1 MELNVVFIGTGAFG
15 EKTLLSLITDPEIKI
30 SAVITGQ
37 DKLAGRGLKPQS
49 SPVKEV
55 ALMNKLIVHQPK
67 KIQGLEQKIIQLK
80 PDYLL
85 VVAYGEII
93 KKNILSIPK
102 IAAINI
108 HGSLLPKYRGASP
121 IHESLLNGDKTTG
134 ITWIVMNET
143 MDSGDIIG
151 QTEISIT
158 ETDNYQILS
167 EKLAEIAA
175 KDTPKILK
183 EFAKTRNQKKQDS
196 SHISY
201 CRKIKREDGAI
212 DVHREDALTALRKIK
227 AYTPWPGCYIF
238 WNNKR
243 LKIIQAEEV
252 EQKISSGLIQVQNN
266 NKNLLIGTKK
276 NALSLLRVQP
286 ESKRVMNIEEFLR
299 GLKSVPTSI

>member
-1 MELNVVFIGTGAFG
+1 MGLSVIFIGTGAFG
-15 EKTLLSLITDPEIKI
+15 EKTLLSLMADPEIEI

-37 DKLAGRGLKPQS
+37 DKLSGRGLKTHL

-55 ALMNKLIVHQPK
+55 ALANKLIVHQPK
-67 KIQGLEQKIIQLK
+67 HTTELKQKIIQLK

-85 VVAYGEII
+85 IVAYGEII
-93 KKNILSIPK
+93 KKDILNIPR
-102 IAAINI
+102 IAAVNI

-121 IHESLLNGDKTTG
+121 IHESLLNGDKITG
-134 ITWIVMNET
+134 VTWIVMNEA

-151 QTEISIT
+151 QTEIPIT
-158 ETDNYQILS
+158 DIDDYQILS
-167 EKLAEIAA
+167 EKLAKIAA

-196 SHISY
+196 THISY
-201 CRKIKREDGAI
+201 CRKIKRADGEI
-212 DVHREDALTALRKIK
+212 DVHKEDALTIVHKIK

-238 WNNKR
+238 WNKKR
-243 LKIIQAEEV
+243 LKIIQAEIV
-252 EQKISSGLIQVQNN
+252 EQKISSGQIEIKNN

-276 NALSLLRVQP
+276 NALSLLKVQP

-299 GLKSVPTSI
+299 GLKSLPGVL